1 MTLGIV
7 NDNTSLA
14 IILIGDIAYVY
25 FVLMYLLA
33 NALVTLGYDAN
44 KENGLKLPNTVHNL
58 NHNLSVMS
66 FVSIPSSIM
75 LIVLAI
81 YYRQHGMDM
90 MQFAVTETIF
100 AIALNLLIPIYSKEM
115 IKKEIMKRTESG
127 DSKHIESMREYETSG
142 ENSTEDCG
150 GRTEE
155 ESSDGTEV
163 LPTET
168 NGIKP

>member
-100 AIALNLLIPIYSKEM
+100 AIALNLLIPISSKEM
-115 IKKEIMKRTESG
+115 IRKEIMKRTESG

-155 ESSDGTEV
+155 ESSNRTEV

-168 NGIKP
+168 DGIKP